1 MESDRRSAVRIDDYI
16 AFEYEIL
23 SEYQYKMELEAFP
36 KTSSG
41 VEQIELKYPFFSW
54 IQDKYKEIEGSITIA
69 DQVILDLLV
78 SINDKLEFLTRVL
91 ANNKEP
97 DKANLCFKKPSY
109 VNISGGGIRF
119 LSDSQIKKGTF
130 LKIRICVPLFP
141 PFVIT
146 TLGKVIWTQKE
157 EYKYKVGVKFTA
169 IHEDDRDAL
178 IHYIF
183 IKQRKLIRKSKESYS

>member
-1 MESDRRSAVRIDDYI
+1 MDRRSAVRIDDYI

-23 SEYQYKMELEAFP
+23 PEYQYKMELESFP

-78 SINDKLEFLTRVL
+78 SINDKLDFLIRAL
-91 ANNKEP
+91 AS
-97 DKANLCFKKPSY
+97 DKKLDETNLCFKKPSY

-119 LSDSQIKKGTF
+119 LADSEIKKGSF
-130 LKIRICVPLFP
+130 LRIRICVPLFP

-157 EYKYKVGVKFTA
+157 EYKYKVGVQFTA
-169 IHEDDRDAL
+169 IHEDDKEAL

-183 IKQRKLIRKSKESYS
+183 IRQRKLIKKSKESHS